1 MINPHFR
8 TLRKSAHTATR
19 HPSFSVTIRDL
30 ERERDLDDFFERVQQ
45 RQWRPKEIAA
55 QAAER
60 LIRPD
65 EERSA
70 MNVVVCVL
78 IATFLDE
85 TYGLNPLDDDGA
97 YQRRLKDLRD
107 ILTEKTDR
115 YAMAIDWADA
125 WYG

>member
-1 MINPHFR
+1 M
-8 TLRKSAHTATR
+8 ATR

-45 RQWRPKEIAA
+45 RQWQPKEIAA

-60 LIRPD
+60 LIQPD
-65 EERSA
+65 EGRSA

-78 IATFLDE
+78 ITTFLDE
-85 TYGLNPLDDDGA
+85 TYGLNPLDDDRA